1 MKMKKIIS
9 LAIILFSSQ
18 IVFAGQIDLKK
29 SKLYWQGTK
38 VTGRHWG
45 DIKFKSGKITTKDG
59 ALAAAE
65 LIVDMN
71 SFNAT
76 DLKGEWA
83 EKFNGHLKGA
93 DFFEVKNYPTA
104 TLNVKKV
111 EGFTVT
117 ADLTIKGVTKEVTF
131 LVAKNGNK
139 YTGTLTFDRTQFGIK
154 YGSKSFF
161 KSIGDK
167 AIDNEVSLIF
177 EVVTK

>member
-1 MKMKKIIS
+1 MKK
-9 LAIILFSSQ
+9 LILIATVLLTSHM
-18 IVFAGQIDLKK
+18 VFAGNIDLGK
-29 SKLYWQGTK
+29 SKLFWQGTK

-45 DIKFKSGKITTKDG
+45 DIKFKSGNVTTKDG
-59 ALAAAE
+59 ALAGAE
-65 LIVDMN
+65 FVVDMN

-76 DLKGEWA
+76 DLSGEWA
-83 EKFNGHLKGA
+83 EKFNGHIKGA
-93 DFFEVKNYPTA
+93 DFFEVEKYPTA
-104 TLNVKKV
+104 TLKVKKV

-117 ADLTIKGVTKEVTF
+117 ADLTIKGVTQEVKF

-139 YTGTLTFDRTQFGIK
+139 YTGTLTFDRTKFGIK

-177 EVVTK
+177 DVFAK